1 MARKE
6 VAGLPIGSWVIVT
19 VFNVSGI
26 VHLVNPAAFLWLM
39 PPFLPFPIALIM
51 ISGVAELVAALL
63 IVIKSKYARYLAVAV
78 LLAVWPANWWF
89 AIDAISNN
97 PDMALLAWLRLPL
110 QLPLLWW
117 AWKTP
122 TKQAG

>member
-6 VAGLPIGSWVIVT
+6 IAGLPIGSWALVAI
-19 VFNVSGI
+19 FNVSGI
-26 VHLVNPAAFLWLM
+26 VHLIAPAAFLFLM
-39 PPFLPFPIALIM
+39 PPFLPFPIELIL

-63 IVIKSKYARYLAVAV
+63 IVMKNRFASYIAIAV

-89 AIDAISNN
+89 AIDALTNN
-97 PDMALLAWLRLPL
+97 PDLALLAWLRLPL
-110 QLPLLWW
+110 QLPLIWW

-122 TKQAG
+122 VAKD